1 MFSVGLIGL
10 IGLFERL
17 LPSPRRWVRWL
28 ADSSYW
34 LYIIHLPLVAFL
46 TFSLAH
52 LDRQGWLKYLTGV
65 SWGAETKFLAA
76 CVVTGIVGLA
86 SYRYLVR
93 YTFIGALLN
102 GKRTKALP

>member
-1 MFSVGLIGL
+1 M
-10 IGLFERL
+10 
-17 LPSPRRWVRWL
+17 
-28 ADSSYW
+28 
-34 LYIIHLPLVAFL
+34 AFP